1 HHTLETF
8 EVKPAFFQVIEGQ
21 LKTLN
26 PLTGIYQNIGDP
38 DNFYNAGGYNS
49 ADDYIYALEND
60 TKNLIRM
67 DSEGNREYVQTD
79 GATTTDSTD
88 ADIYSLTIDFPF
100 AGDFDRNNNLW
111 VVNRSVPDSLLK
123 INFNTN
129 PISEITVEIN
139 DLANN
144 IDLSVVFDLVYIK
157 QIEAEYF
164 YGINNQGELVEIN
177 LTEEQMSSRSIAG
190 LLPRQYGALWSDES
204 GGLYVSS
211 NDPGQLFHIRDYT
224 TDSPV
229 AETLLDTDTA
239 SSNDGM
245 SDVRQKSPFIIP
257 LIDLDGT
264 DTDTQNHS
272 DEFKEDET
280 AVNIVDIT
288 ADGLIIRD
296 YINNATTADGD
307 RLKQATITLTNP
319 FEGDEFTNFDS
330 LPATISSAVTED
342 VDSITVTL
350 TPTTDN
356 TASVTDFE
364 NALKAIQFQNT
375 SQAPDNTDRIIEI
388 VLEDENGNFSYEIF
402 GPDSPEERQR
412 HTTTIQVIPVN
423 DAPSFQTLDDT
434 PTFTLGGNAVVL
446 DDDATIIDPEL
457 GDRNNYN
464 GATLELARNGGANSE
479 DVFSSGNTTVLGALT
494 EGGTLTVD
502 GTVIGTVTTNS
513 GGTLLLTFNN
523 DAATGNLVNLTLKNI
538 AYSNT
543 GTTAGSVTI
552 DYTIN
557 DGNTADDDQ
566 GTGGALS
573 DTGSIT
579 VTLEENNPP
588 TATNDSETTAAGTPV
603 TFNITDNDS
612 DSDGTLDLS

>member
-1 HHTLETF
+1 M
-8 EVKPAFFQVIEGQ
+8 I
-21 LKTLN
+21 
-26 PLTGIYQNIGDP
+26 
-38 DNFYNAGGYNS
+38 
-49 ADDYIYALEND
+49 
-60 TKNLIRM
+60 
-67 DSEGNREYVQTD
+67 
-79 GATTTDSTD
+79 
-88 ADIYSLTIDFPF
+88 
-100 AGDFDRNNNLW
+100 
-111 VVNRSVPDSLLK
+111 
-123 INFNTN
+123 
-129 PISEITVEIN
+129 
-139 DLANN
+139 
-144 IDLSVVFDLVYIK
+144 
-157 QIEAEYF
+157 
-164 YGINNQGELVEIN
+164 EIN
-177 LTEEQMSSRSIAG
+177 LTDTKMSSREIDDLPTDIG
-190 LLPRQYGALWSDES
+190 LYGALWSDES
-204 GGLYVSS
+204 GGLYASS
-211 NDPGQLFHIRDYT
+211 NNPGQLFHIRDYT
-224 TDSPV
+224 SDNPV
-229 AETLLDTDTA
+229 AEFLTESDNA
-239 SSNDGM
+239 SNNDGM
-245 SDVRQKSPFIIP
+245 SDVTQKSPFIIP
-257 LIDLDGT
+257 LVDLDGT
-264 DTDTQNHS
+264 DTPDNQNYS
-272 DEFKEDET
+272 TTFTEDEA
-280 AVNIVDIT
+280 AVNIVDTT
-288 ADGLIIRD
+288 ADDGLIIRD

-330 LPATISSAVTED
+330 LPATISYAVTGD
-342 VDSITVTL
+342 VGSGEITVTL
-350 TPTTDN
+350 TPTTGN

-402 GPDSPEERQR
+402 GPASTER

-423 DAPSFQTLDDT
+423 DAPSFEALNNT
-434 PTFTLGGNAVVL
+434 PTVSLGGNAVVL

-523 DAATGNLVNLTLKNI
+523 DAATGDLVNLTLQNI

-588 TATNDSETTAAGTPV
+588 TATNDTAATAPGTPV

-612 DSDGTLDLS
+612 DSDGTLDLSSVDLDPSTATRDTSVTVDGEGTYEVDDAGNVTFTPADGFTGTATPISYTVSDNDGAISNAANITVTVENTAPTATNDTAATAP